1 VVRRRGRCTKKNKKA
16 SREEPRLVSIF
27 LRIISKH
34 PHAKL
39 VTEWLKVAEIAL
51 VMVPGSVEDE
61 RLFSIMNLIK
71 NELRNRL
78 KNPLLTDLVR
88 LFASKRWKLSDFPFE
103 KAIEEWEKTARRS
116 MGEVM

>member
-1 VVRRRGRCTKKNKKA
+1 MESQVA
-16 SREEPRLVSIF
+16 DLSPLSSMPLLEELNLSIFIF

-39 VTEWLKVAEIAL
+39 VTEWLKVAEFAL

-78 KNPLLTDLVR
+78 KNPLLT
-88 LFASKRWKLSDFPFE
+88 E
-103 KAIEEWEKTARRS
+103 AICIQVVEAL
-116 MGEVM
+116 